1 MGNVAAR
8 QCLAAARFPEKRHEQ
23 LGERF
28 GLHPQPR
35 VLGGVNFRLDSDRGL
50 ERLSCMS
57 KPHESTMNVRTLL
70 LRLHAGDQEAA
81 AVMVAQLEPLVSRMV
96 FRLTGWHCETE
107 DLVHDVFLAIQQA
120 APAFR
125 GESSLETWATAIT
138 IHQCRHWQ
146 RTQRKRRNHVEQ
158 VRPDNSYQPA
168 HFRNEVQ
175 EEVQLALHSLS
186 ADLREL
192 VVLRYLEEMSL
203 AEITKTL
210 GIRKNT
216 LEVRLHRAR
225 KHLAEFLEARAI
237 HLRE

>member
-1 MGNVAAR
+1 M
-8 QCLAAARFPEKRHEQ
+8 
-23 LGERF
+23 
-28 GLHPQPR
+28 
-35 VLGGVNFRLDSDRGL
+35 
-50 ERLSCMS
+50 
-57 KPHESTMNVRTLL
+57 
-70 LRLHAGDQEAA
+70 
-81 AVMVAQLEPLVSRMV
+81 
-96 FRLTGWHCETE
+96 
-107 DLVHDVFLAIQQA
+107 
-120 APAFR
+120 
-125 GESSLETWATAIT
+125 
-138 IHQCRHWQ
+138 
-146 RTQRKRRNHVEQ
+146 
-158 VRPDNSYQPA
+158 
-168 HFRNEVQ
+168 Q